1 MTVSVYKDGYLHNK
15 NRYRCKIRTN
25 ADIRIDTDANK
36 NRYRGFRGGRLDRNV
51 MILYLKKYN
60 LNFGSGVRF
69 SPAMPINKV

>member
-1 MTVSVYKDGYLHNK
+1 M
-15 NRYRCKIRTN
+15 
-25 ADIRIDTDANK
+25 
-36 NRYRGFRGGRLDRNV
+36 GGRLDRNV